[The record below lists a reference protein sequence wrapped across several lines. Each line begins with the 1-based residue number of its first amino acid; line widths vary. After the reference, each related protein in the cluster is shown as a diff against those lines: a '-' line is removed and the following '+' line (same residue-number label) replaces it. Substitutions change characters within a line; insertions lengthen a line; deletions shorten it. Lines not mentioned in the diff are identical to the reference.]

1 MMNKYKALVKITL
14 ISASLSACTI
24 VENGPYA
31 DYGYPQGNMPTYM
44 QTDYR
49 MNTYSQP
56 VYRSESIPQPS
67 ESYHVSADNAP
78 RSFKD
83 RDETW
88 VASQNPAGYTIEIVK
103 GEKASEV
110 ASELNK
116 APKSDR
122 KAQVKYM
129 QDGKTH
135 YKGLYGSYEN
145 EQAAQEAF
153 NALPAEVKQKATIS
167 NWKQVQTQ

>member
-1 MMNKYKALVKITL
+1 MKKYTLPIKIAL
-14 ISASLSACTI
+14 ISASLSACTVI
-24 VENGPYA
+24 DSGPYA
-31 DYGYPQGNMPTYM
+31 DYGYPQENMPRYM
-44 QTDYR
+44 QYDYR
-49 MNTYSQP
+49 INTYQGP
-56 VYRSESIPQPS
+56 VYKSEAAPITT
-67 ESYHVSADNAP
+67 ESYHVSAGSAP

-88 VASQNPAGYTIEIVK
+88 VASQNPEGYTIQIAN
-103 GEKASEV
+103 GDRASVV
-110 ASELNK
+110 AGELNK

-129 QDGKTH
+129 QDGKVQ

-145 EQAAQEAF
+145 EKAAQDAF
-153 NALPAEVKQKATIS
+153 NALPQDVKQKASIS

>member
-1 MMNKYKALVKITL
+1 MKKYTLPIKIVF
-14 ISASLSACTI
+14 ISVSLSACTMM
-24 VENGPYA
+24 ESDPYA
-31 DYGYPQGNMPTYM
+31 DYGYQPSNMQRYV
-44 QTDYR
+44 QYDYR
-49 MNTYSQP
+49 TNNYQGP
-56 VYRSESIPQPS
+56 VYRSESAPIAT
-67 ESYHVSADNAP
+67 ESYHVSAGSSP

-88 VASQNPAGYTIEIVK
+88 VASQNPAGYTIQIAN
-103 GEKASEV
+103 GDKASEV
-110 ASELNK
+110 AGELNK

-129 QDGKTH
+129 QDGKIH

-153 NALPAEVKQKATIS
+153 NALPQDVKQKASIS